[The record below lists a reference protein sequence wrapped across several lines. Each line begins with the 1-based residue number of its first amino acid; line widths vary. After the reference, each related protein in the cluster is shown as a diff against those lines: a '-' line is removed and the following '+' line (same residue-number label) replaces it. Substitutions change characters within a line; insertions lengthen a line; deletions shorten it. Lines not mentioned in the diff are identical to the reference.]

1 MVLGQECVVITL
13 SYLPGYSQREQLQ
26 QAFLSSSIIDR
37 MCVQIAHYPNTDF
50 THEAQLLKILLKPL
64 SLNP

>member
-50 THEAQLLKILLKPL
+50 THEA
-64 SLNP
+64 